1 MDINREI
8 QIIDR
13 LRLREEQFR
22 QVWQLEESVREL
34 LNGAALPFP
43 PPPGLPSLQQRVRN
57 DSGKTKPLPR
67 PERPEPA
74 AIALRALQGNRENAY
89 RVRYVF
95 KGEEKES
102 FQRDADF
109 LQTLQEL
116 TGESFR
122 LLQIETVEC
131 RSAGEFQVI
140 AELWRHND
148 V

>member
-8 QIIDR
+8 QIIDC

-22 QVWQLEESVREL
+22 LVWQLEESVREL

-43 PPPGLPSLQQRVRN
+43 APPCLLSLQQRVRKG
-57 DSGKTKPLPR
+57 SGQTKALPR
-67 PERPEPA
+67 TERPGPA
-74 AIALRALQGNRENAY
+74 LPLRALQGGRENAY

-109 LQTLQEL
+109 LQTLPEL
-116 TGESFR
+116 TGEHFR
-122 LLQIETVEC
+122 LLQIETVAW
-131 RSAGEFQVI
+131 RSEGEFQVME
-140 AELWRHND
+140 ELWRYNNA
-148 V
+148 